1 MFDDGNRMDDMQWKC
16 NDYVAN
22 RLRELLQQHPTISP
36 EQIGEFVRAAI
47 DDFWLLHTGRR
58 AEVSNIVR
66 DPGRA
71 GEEG

>member
-16 NDYVAN
+16 NDYAAA

-58 AEVSNIVR
+58 AKVGIIKSG
-66 DPGRA
+66 PGWA
-71 GEEG
+71 KEEG